1 MVDTI
6 IIISSTISAQLINVD
21 LKSDGG
27 NKGAVDR
34 QSQLFNMTVSG
45 SSTGF
50 SSPCHFVSFSRKK
63 NLMKTKCCG

>member
-27 NKGAVDR
+27 NKGAVDI
-34 QSQLFNMTVSG
+34 QCTVSA
-45 SSTGF
+45 F
-50 SSPCHFVSFSRKK
+50 
-63 NLMKTKCCG
+63 